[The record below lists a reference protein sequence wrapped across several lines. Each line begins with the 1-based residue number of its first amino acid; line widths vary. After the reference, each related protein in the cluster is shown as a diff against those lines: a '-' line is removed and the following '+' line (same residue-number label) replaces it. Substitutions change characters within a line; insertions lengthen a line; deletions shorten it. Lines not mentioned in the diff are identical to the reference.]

1 MESIE
6 IKSKRNIRRK
16 RYQKRNKEM
25 TKTLVRE
32 ILVLLYQ
39 KLQLVAQSSN
49 GVASKRYLL
58 INPITLLLL
67 IPTVRAIIV
76 YG

>member
-1 MESIE
+1 
-6 IKSKRNIRRK
+6 
-16 RYQKRNKEM
+16 M

-39 KLQLVAQSSN
+39 KLQQVALSSN

>member
-39 KLQLVAQSSN
+39 KLQLVALSSN